1 MTKKDKQFSIFFKDG
16 DKTKCLK
23 ATEYSFSTFD
33 IRSVNTPNDVVSIPV
48 MFIVDDVTDTAD
60 IICMDDFKRIK
71 YHWGFKEE
79 VEKFKEKVNALK
91 KQIVEEPEEPPYV
104 SPDIHLD
111 ERLYG

>member
-1 MTKKDKQFSIFFKDG
+1 MAKKDKQFSIFFKDG

-48 MFIVDDVTDTAD
+48 MFIVDDITDTAD

-71 YHWGFKEE
+71 YHWDS
-79 VEKFKEKVNALK
+79 K
-91 KQIVEEPEEPPYV
+91 KKWRN
-104 SPDIHLD
+104 SKK
-111 ERLYG
+111 R